1 MKQRLM
7 KQSSLFEERKSCDPS
22 QWITASG
29 IAAPITLHRQ
39 FLNAQQQDA
48 LLIEARTYPFA
59 RPQIKVF
66 DKQFSIPRQQVWFG
80 DEGCDYQYSG
90 LMVTAQPWPHYA
102 QKLRDKLRAQFDVS
116 SNGVLVNHYRDGYD
130 HVGWHSDNEQEIVEQ
145 SIIASVSVGAPRDF
159 IIRHNQS
166 QEKISIELRSGDLLL
181 MHWPMQQ
188 QWQHCLPKRLKVS
201 EARINYT
208 LRLLNLNK

>member
-66 DKQFSIPRQQVWFG
+66 DKHFSIPRQQVWFG
-80 DEGCDYQYSG
+80 D
-90 LMVTAQPWPHYA
+90 
-102 QKLRDKLRAQFDVS
+102 
-116 SNGVLVNHYRDGYD
+116 
-130 HVGWHSDNEQEIVEQ
+130 
-145 SIIASVSVGAPRDF
+145 
-159 IIRHNQS
+159 
-166 QEKISIELRSGDLLL
+166 
-181 MHWPMQQ
+181 
-188 QWQHCLPKRLKVS
+188 
-201 EARINYT
+201 
-208 LRLLNLNK
+208 